1 MCAGCVMSAMAGATG
16 LRSWLQT
23 HNMSWLTPERLK
35 RITIA
40 LFVVAFA
47 LSSVMIGGSAVPVA
61 HAAAHARHR

>member
-1 MCAGCVMSAMAGATG
+1 MSAMAGATG
-16 LRSWLQT
+16 ARSWLQT

-47 LSSVMIGGSAVPVA
+47 FSSVMIGGSAAPVA
-61 HAAAHARHR
+61 HAASHAASHARTR